1 MSNLSFV
8 EINAPRPQDLNGNT
22 IALAIFVRRKQTL
35 WKEYGINTRQY
46 QALMSAAAEVE
57 PLVDEFGLIL
67 WPNKTVAELDEVQE
81 AYDDGYDVGYNAA
94 CHDRRRLW

>member
-1 MSNLSFV
+1 
-8 EINAPRPQDLNGNT
+8 
-22 IALAIFVRRKQTL
+22 
-35 WKEYGINTRQY
+35 
-46 QALMSAAAEVE
+46 MSAAAEVE
-57 PLVDEFGLIL
+57 PLVDDFGLIL